1 MGNGEWGMENGEWG
15 LEIGD
20 WRLGNGRTYRWPWD
34 CIPERG
40 HRPQTIRLQTLDG
53 MDFMYHSGVS
63 PFLRSGK
70 GETPRPISRMLIM
83 PNDAE
88 R

>member
-1 MGNGEWGMENGEWG
+1 MEMGLAGNGEWRLENGG
-15 LEIGD
+15 
-20 WRLGNGRTYRWPWD
+20 LGNGRTYRWPWD

-53 MDFMYHSGVS
+53 MDFMHHSGVS
-63 PFLRSGK
+63 PFLRSGQ

>member
-1 MGNGEWGMENGEWG
+1 MGN
-15 LEIGD
+15 GD

-63 PFLRSGK
+63 LLSCEAGK
-70 GETPRPISRMLIM
+70 EGHAAANPQ
-83 PNDAE
+83 NAHHAN
-88 R
+88 